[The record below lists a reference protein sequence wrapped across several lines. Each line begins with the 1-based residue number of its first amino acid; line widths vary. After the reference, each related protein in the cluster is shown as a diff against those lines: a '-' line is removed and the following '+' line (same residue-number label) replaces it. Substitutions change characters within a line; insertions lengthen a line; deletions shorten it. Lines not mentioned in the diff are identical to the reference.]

1 MNMSHITDRLAASF
15 NTYLSGIID
24 SLPTLV
30 AGIIVLI
37 VGWLLAKLVRTIL
50 RRALAGKLDTIVQ
63 STGMA
68 GLFRKLGIHSV
79 GTFAASVIYGAVL
92 VVFVMAAAD
101 IMGME
106 RLQAGVGAF
115 IAYLPTLLTA
125 LAIFVA
131 GLWAGEKVTNTIATL
146 TETMGLSGG
155 RSMARVLGG
164 LVVLFISI
172 TALNVA
178 GVDTELIT
186 SNLQI
191 ILAGVLLAFGLAYA
205 YASRDILTNILS
217 SFYGKERFK
226 PGMRIRIGEDEG
238 VIERIDSISVTL
250 RMQDREVLI
259 PTCRLINE
267 RIEVLDRNE

>member
-15 NTYLSGIID
+15 NIYLSGIID

-30 AGIIVLI
+30 AGLIVLI
-37 VGWLLAKLVRTIL
+37 VGWLLAKLVRTIV
-50 RRALAGKLDTIVQ
+50 RRALAGKLDSIVQ
-63 STGMA
+63 STGMN

-79 GTFAASVIYGAVL
+79 GRFTASVFYGAVL

-106 RLQAGVGAF
+106 RLQAGVAAF

-125 LAIFVA
+125 LTIFVA
-131 GLWAGEKVTNTIATL
+131 GLWAGEKVTSTITAL
-146 TETMGLSGG
+146 TETMGLNGG

-238 VIERIDSISVTL
+238 VIERIDSISLTL
-250 RMQDREVLI
+250 RTQDREVLI
-259 PTCRLINE
+259 PTSRLITE
-267 RIEVLDRNE
+267 RIEVLERNE

>member
-1 MNMSHITDRLAASF
+1 MSHITDRLAASF
-15 NTYLSGIID
+15 NIYLSGIID

-30 AGIIVLI
+30 AGLIVLI
-37 VGWLLAKLVRTIL
+37 VGWLLAKLVRTIV
-50 RRALAGKLDTIVQ
+50 RRALAGKLDSIVQ
-63 STGMA
+63 STGMN

-79 GTFAASVIYGAVL
+79 GRFTASVFYGAVL

-106 RLQAGVGAF
+106 RLQAGVAAF

-125 LAIFVA
+125 LTIFVA
-131 GLWAGEKVTNTIATL
+131 GLWAGEKVTSTITAL
-146 TETMGLSGG
+146 TETMGLNGG

-238 VIERIDSISVTL
+238 VIERIDSISITL
-250 RMQDREVLI
+250 RTQDREVLI
-259 PTCRLINE
+259 PTSRLINE
-267 RIEVLDRNE
+267 RIEVLDWNE

>member
-1 MNMSHITDRLAASF
+1 MNINQIAERLAASF
-15 NTYLSGIID
+15 NTYLSGIIT

-30 AGIIVLI
+30 AGLIVLL
-37 VGWLLAKLVRTIL
+37 VGWLFAKLLRTIV
-50 RRALAGKLDTIVQ
+50 RRTLAGKLDGLAQ
-63 STGMA
+63 STGMT

-79 GTFAASVIYGAVL
+79 GRFLASLLYGAVL

-106 RLQAGVGAF
+106 RVQAGVAAF

-125 LAIFVA
+125 VVIFIA
-131 GLWAGEKVTNTIATL
+131 GLWAGEKVTTTITAL

-178 GVDTELIT
+178 GVDTDLIT

-226 PGMRIRIGEDEG
+226 TGMRIRIGEDEG
-238 VIERIDSISVTL
+238 IIERIDSISVTL
-250 RMQDREVLI
+250 RTTDREVLI
-259 PTCRLINE
+259 PTSRLINE
-267 RIEVLDRNE
+267 RIEILERNG

>member
-50 RRALAGKLDTIVQ
+50 RRALAGKLDSIAQ

-68 GLFRKLGIHSV
+68 GLFRKLGIQSV
-79 GTFAASVIYGAVL
+79 GKFMASVFYGAVL

-106 RLQAGVGAF
+106 RLQAGVAAF

-131 GLWAGEKVTNTIATL
+131 GLWAGEKVTITITAL

-238 VIERIDSISVTL
+238 EIERIDSISVTL

-259 PTCRLINE
+259 PTSRLITE